1 MNLRQSVG
9 DIHGL
14 AARAPLWLHVLA
26 LAVGVLLFA
35 FSPEAVERPL
45 LAACALML
53 LAAATLLVRVI
64 PALREPRSRQQV
76 VNISAS
82 LIGVTLLAAATG
94 AAGSAVLPLYLI
106 PLASSALSFGRWWL
120 VLLLSGLVAALVFGL
135 GAMTPDVNV
144 GSPEFGVQLLGALAP
159 GAAVAM
165 ILAGLMEQIR
175 AAGQRI
181 STLTSTDTLTGLLN
195 LRAFEQT
202 LQQVHRRSERYGRPY
217 ALLVVDVDNLAQVN
231 ETLGH
236 EAGGEV
242 LGAVA
247 AAVARSIRRTDVAA
261 RLGGDELVVLLTESD
276 RPTAEAIAQRIRNH
290 VYAGTVSVGHRLV
303 RANVSVGAAV
313 YPEDHLHPK
322 ELMIMADRRM
332 QQDRELRRPPA
343 A

>member
-1 MNLRQSVG
+1 
-9 DIHGL
+9 
-14 AARAPLWLHVLA
+14 
-26 LAVGVLLFA
+26 
-35 FSPEAVERPL
+35 
-45 LAACALML
+45 
-53 LAAATLLVRVI
+53 
-64 PALREPRSRQQV
+64 
-76 VNISAS
+76 
-82 LIGVTLLAAATG
+82 
-94 AAGSAVLPLYLI
+94 
-106 PLASSALSFGRWWL
+106 
-120 VLLLSGLVAALVFGL
+120 
-135 GAMTPDVNV
+135 
-144 GSPEFGVQLLGALAP
+144 P

>member
-35 FSPEAVERPL
+35 FSPEAVERRL

-76 VNISAS
+76 VDISAS

>member
-35 FSPEAVERPL
+35 FSPEAVERRL

-76 VNISAS
+76 VDISAS

-303 RANVSVGAAV
+303 RANVSVGAA
-313 YPEDHLHPK
+313 
-322 ELMIMADRRM
+322 
-332 QQDRELRRPPA
+332 
-343 A
+343 